1 MNLYKWLCDEKKEF
15 VMSKQLLRSGTS
27 IGANMA
33 EAQAAISKADFAAK
47 VFISAKE
54 CRETQYWIELLF
66 MTDYLDEKQYDSI
79 MADSVELGN
88 MLTSMTKKLQPKGRP
103 SSSENYHN
111 K

>member
-1 MNLYKWLCDEKKEF
+1 
-15 VMSKQLLRSGTS
+15 MSKQLLRSGTS

-33 EAQAAISKADFAAK
+33 EAQAVISKADFAAK

-88 MLTSMTKKLQPKGRP
+88 MLTSMTKKLQSKGRP
-103 SSSENYHN
+103 SLSENYHN

>member
-1 MNLYKWLCDEKKEF
+1 
-15 VMSKQLLRSGTS
+15 MSKQLLRSGTS

-54 CRETQYWIELLF
+54 CRKTQYWIELLF

-79 MADSVELGN
+79 MADSVVLGN

-103 SSSENYHN
+103 SLSENYHN